1 MNRKKIL
8 IFSTAYFPFV
18 GGAEIAIKEITDRLS
33 GDFDFDIITAKL
45 DSSLLSKEKVGE
57 VTVYRIGWG
66 VPLLDKLFLPYIGA
80 WKTWQLHKNNNYI
93 CFWGVMAS
101 FASGSAYIVNI
112 FRWIVG
118 KKKVPMV
125 LTLQEGDSEKHFKFK
140 RFGLIDF
147 SWRLALNRT
156 DILTAISNYLI
167 ERSKKLGFEGKSF
180 LIPNGVSVELF
191 SPVKHRVFDRARVVL
206 ITTSRLV
213 EKNAVG
219 DIIKALKLLPE
230 NTSLKILGTGALE
243 NSLKLLASSLQLEER
258 VEFLNHVSYED
269 VPKHLR
275 GADIFIRPSLSEG
288 FGNSFIEAMAS
299 GLPVIATPVGGIV
312 DFLEDGETGLFC
324 KVKDPESIARA
335 VERLVSDESLRNK
348 ITTNA
353 KKMVKE
359 RYDWDFIAKEMK
371 EKVFDKVK
379 VQ

>member
-191 SPVKHRVFDRARVVL
+191 SPVKHRVFDRAGVVL

-219 DIIKALKLLPE
+219 DIIK
-230 NTSLKILGTGALE
+230 SLKFLPDSISLKVLGTGALE